1 MLVTSLDINFE
12 TLLSIFELSNAS
24 VDGIVE
30 ILTLDLP
37 VKLNPVDS
45 FVKAL
50 TVELNGVENDK
61 TLLDLVRFKNV
72 VFDDISDTLLTTL
85 DNMGVLER
93 YKDGVIDMLF
103 EIVVSVKFKDV
114 ILVEVSDIFITTLE
128 SVPLLEK
135 IICVVADKFEVVVS
149 RMTDSLIVRFT
160 LKTFSELDIE
170 DNTIPVVYGTVGVG

>member
-12 TLLSIFELSNAS
+12 MLLSTFELSNAS
-24 VDGIVE
+24 VDGIEE
-30 ILTLDLP
+30 ILILDLP
-37 VKLNPVDS
+37 VKLNPVDL

-61 TLLDLVRFKNV
+61 ILLDLVRFKYV
-72 VFDDISDTLLTTL
+72 VFDIFDTLLITL
-85 DNMGVLER
+85 DNIGVLER
-93 YKDGVIDMLF
+93 YKDGVIAMLF

-114 ILVEVSDIFITTLE
+114 ILVEVIDIFITTLE
-128 SVPLLEK
+128 SVTLLEK

-149 RMTDSLIVRFT
+149 GMTDSLIFRFT
-160 LKTFSELDIE
+160 SETFSKLDIE